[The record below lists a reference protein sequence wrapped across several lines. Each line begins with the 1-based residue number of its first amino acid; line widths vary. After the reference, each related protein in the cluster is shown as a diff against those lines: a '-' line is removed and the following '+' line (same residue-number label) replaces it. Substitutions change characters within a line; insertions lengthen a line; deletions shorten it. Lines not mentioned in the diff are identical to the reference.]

1 MKRFGI
7 SSLLLLASLLR
18 PAATDAQIYAK
29 LNGLYALV
37 GVVNPA
43 VEFRLTDHSAFQT
56 EFVYSP
62 WKSINVDGQ
71 SKPMHFG
78 IFLNEYRYYF
88 RGYARGWYVGGNAG
102 MMAFR
107 MSKPYIE
114 NWGIHL
120 ENRYSKGY
128 GFMFGA
134 CAGYERIFRERWVFD
149 VFFGWS
155 WMTSFY
161 NGYDLDGRTQM
172 EPHRP
177 VQPLHPDPF
186 NGSSEWYP
194 NKIGIS
200 IGIRIYD
207 PELHRQRSETRR
219 LRKAARSAAS
229 YGKTP
234 ACRPRFPN
242 VASRTGRVR
251 KRVKMTAPT
260 CQKGH
265 RVCQNPFGISIVGI
279 PHRKQKNGSVRPCG
293 RTAAAP
299 NRNRENFST
308 NVKLKIVEL

>member
-186 NGSSEWYP
+186 NGSSEVSQQDRHLDRHP
-194 NKIGIS
+194 HLRSRAAQAAKRNPTSAQG
-200 IGIRIYD
+200 GPQRRIVR
-207 PELHRQRSETRR
+207 ENAGR
-219 LRKAARSAAS
+219 
-229 YGKTP
+229 
-234 ACRPRFPN
+234 RPRFPN

>member
-43 VEFRLTDHSAFQT
+43 VEFRVTDHSAFQT

-134 CAGYERIFRERWVFD
+134 CAGYERIFRKRWVFD

-172 EPHRP
+172 EPPRTTAAPRSLQRFVGVVSQQDRHLDR
-177 VQPLHPDPF
+177 HPYLRSRAAQAAKRNPTSAQ
-186 NGSSEWYP
+186 GGP
-194 NKIGIS
+194 QR
-200 IGIRIYD
+200 RIVR
-207 PELHRQRSETRR
+207 ENAGR
-219 LRKAARSAAS
+219 
-229 YGKTP
+229 
-234 ACRPRFPN
+234 RPRFSN

-251 KRVKMTAPT
+251 KRVKMTAPI

-308 NVKLKIVEL
+308 NVKPKIVEL

>member
-161 NGYDLDGRTQM
+161 NGYDLDADGAAPPRTTAAPRSPQRFVGVVSQQDRHLDRH
-172 EPHRP
+172 PHLRSRAAQAAKRNP
-177 VQPLHPDPF
+177 TSAQGGPQR
-186 NGSSEWYP
+186 
-194 NKIGIS
+194 
-200 IGIRIYD
+200 RIVR
-207 PELHRQRSETRR
+207 EN
-219 LRKAARSAAS
+219 A
-229 YGKTP
+229 G
-234 ACRPRFPN
+234 CRPRFPN

>member
-1 MKRFGI
+1 MKRLGI
-7 SSLLLLASLLR
+7 LSLLAFIPLLR
-18 PAATDAQIYAK
+18 PAAADAQIYAK

-43 VEFRLTDHSAFQT
+43 VEFRLTDRSAFQT

-62 WKSINVDGQ
+62 WKSVNVDGQ

-107 MSKPYIE
+107 ISKPYLKE
-114 NWGIHL
+114 WRLYL

-149 VFFGWS
+149 VFLGWS
-155 WMTSFY
+155 WMTSYY

-207 PELHRQRSETRR
+207 PELHRQRSEARR
-219 LRKAARSAAS
+219 LRKAARCGSS
-229 YGKTP
+229 ERETTP
-234 ACRPRFPN
+234 AVRD
-242 VASRTGRVR
+242 AHMSR
-251 KRVKMTAPT
+251 
-260 CQKGH
+260 
-265 RVCQNPFGISIVGI
+265 
-279 PHRKQKNGSVRPCG
+279 SVP
-293 RTAAAP
+293 AAP
-299 NRNRENFST
+299 ES
-308 NVKLKIVEL
+308 VSK

>member
-114 NWGIHL
+114 NWRL
-120 ENRYSKGY
+120 KFENRYCKGY
-128 GFMFGA
+128 GMMIGL
-134 CAGYERIFRERWVFD
+134 CVGYEYQFGKRWLLDAFL
-149 VFFGWS
+149 GWA
-155 WMTSFY
+155 WMDSHY
-161 NGYDLDGRTQM
+161 NGYSFDGKVDM
-172 EPHRP
+172 YPHRP
-177 VQPLHPDPF
+177 VQPENPDPF

-194 NKIGIS
+194 NKIGVS
-200 IGIRIYD
+200 IGYRIFQ
-207 PELHRQRSETRR
+207 PKR
-219 LRKAARSAAS
+219 
-229 YGKTP
+229 KTP
-234 ACRPRFPN
+234 D
-242 VASRTGRVR
+242 
-251 KRVKMTAPT
+251 
-260 CQKGH
+260 
-265 RVCQNPFGISIVGI
+265 
-279 PHRKQKNGSVRPCG
+279 
-293 RTAAAP
+293 
-299 NRNRENFST
+299 
-308 NVKLKIVEL
+308 L

>member
-114 NWGIHL
+114 NWRL
-120 ENRYSKGY
+120 KFENRYCKGY
-128 GFMFGA
+128 GMMIGL
-134 CAGYERIFRERWVFD
+134 CVGYEHQFGERWLLD
-149 VFFGWS
+149 AFFGWA
-155 WMTSFY
+155 WMDSHY
-161 NGYDLDGRTQM
+161 NGYSFDGKVDM
-172 EPHRP
+172 YPHRP
-177 VQPLHPDPF
+177 VQPENPDPF

-194 NKIGIS
+194 NKLGVS
-200 IGIRIYD
+200 IGYRIFM
-207 PELHRQRSETRR
+207 PKR
-219 LRKAARSAAS
+219 LRTDGS
-229 YGKTP
+229 
-234 ACRPRFPN
+234 C
-242 VASRTGRVR
+242 SR
-251 KRVKMTAPT
+251 
-260 CQKGH
+260 
-265 RVCQNPFGISIVGI
+265 
-279 PHRKQKNGSVRPCG
+279 
-293 RTAAAP
+293 
-299 NRNRENFST
+299 
-308 NVKLKIVEL
+308 

>member
-128 GFMFGA
+128 GLSL
-134 CAGYERIFRERWVFD
+134 I
-149 VFFGWS
+149 
-155 WMTSFY
+155 
-161 NGYDLDGRTQM
+161 
-172 EPHRP
+172 H
-177 VQPLHPDPF
+177 
-186 NGSSEWYP
+186 
-194 NKIGIS
+194 I
-200 IGIRIYD
+200 
-207 PELHRQRSETRR
+207 
-219 LRKAARSAAS
+219 
-229 YGKTP
+229 
-234 ACRPRFPN
+234 
-242 VASRTGRVR
+242 
-251 KRVKMTAPT
+251 
-260 CQKGH
+260 
-265 RVCQNPFGISIVGI
+265 
-279 PHRKQKNGSVRPCG
+279 
-293 RTAAAP
+293 
-299 NRNRENFST
+299 
-308 NVKLKIVEL
+308 

>member
-7 SSLLLLASLLR
+7 LSLLFFVSILHSVKAE
-18 PAATDAQIYAK
+18 AQVYAK

-37 GVVNPA
+37 GVINPA

-62 WKSINVDGQ
+62 WQSINVDGA

-88 RGYARGWYVGGNAG
+88 RGYARGWYVGGNVG

-107 MSKPYIE
+107 MSKPYVE

-161 NGYDLDGRTQM
+161 NGYDLDGKTQM
-172 EPHRP
+172 EPRCTP
-177 VQPLHPDPF
+177 IRSTVRRSGIPTRSASRSASAFTIRSSTKSAAKRAGSTKPQPA
-186 NGSSEWYP
+186 
-194 NKIGIS
+194 
-200 IGIRIYD
+200 
-207 PELHRQRSETRR
+207 
-219 LRKAARSAAS
+219 AARRVN
-229 YGKTP
+229 GT
-234 ACRPRFPN
+234 RH
-242 VASRTGRVR
+242 TGRMSFFAFIPQ
-251 KRVKMTAPT
+251 KRVKMTAP
-260 CQKGH
+260 
-265 RVCQNPFGISIVGI
+265 I
-279 PHRKQKNGSVRPCG
+279 
-293 RTAAAP
+293 
-299 NRNRENFST
+299 
-308 NVKLKIVEL
+308 

>member
-37 GVVNPA
+37 GVVHPA

-114 NWGIHL
+114 NWSL
-120 ENRYSKGY
+120 KFEDRYCKGY
-128 GFMFGA
+128 GMMIGL
-134 CAGYERIFRERWVFD
+134 CVGWERQLGERWLLDAFL
-149 VFFGWS
+149 GWS
-155 WMTSFY
+155 WMDSHY
-161 NGYDLDGRTQM
+161 NGYSFDGEIDM
-172 EPHRP
+172 NPHRP
-177 VQPLHPDPF
+177 VQPEHPDPF

-194 NKIGIS
+194 NKIGVS
-200 IGIRIYD
+200 IGYRIF
-207 PELHRQRSETRR
+207 
-219 LRKAARSAAS
+219 K
-229 YGKTP
+229 
-234 ACRPRFPN
+234 PRE
-242 VASRTGRVR
+242 R
-251 KRVKMTAPT
+251 
-260 CQKGH
+260 
-265 RVCQNPFGISIVGI
+265 
-279 PHRKQKNGSVRPCG
+279 
-293 RTAAAP
+293 
-299 NRNRENFST
+299 
-308 NVKLKIVEL
+308 

>member
-114 NWGIHL
+114 NWRL
-120 ENRYSKGY
+120 KFENRYCKGY
-128 GFMFGA
+128 GMMIGL
-134 CAGYERIFRERWVFD
+134 CAGYEYQFGERWLLDAD
-149 VFFGWS
+149 VGWA
-155 WMTSFY
+155 WMDSHY
-161 NGYDLDGRTQM
+161 NGYSFDGEIDM
-172 EPHRP
+172 NPHRP
-177 VQPLHPDPF
+177 RSGIPTRSAF
-186 NGSSEWYP
+186 RSATGFSSP
-194 NKIGIS
+194 S
-200 IGIRIYD
+200 V
-207 PELHRQRSETRR
+207 RR
-219 LRKAARSAAS
+219 LIYRRSKHFFPLTIRFCARLRGGFRVAVDDRASECNAAHPTLEPVSQ
-229 YGKTP
+229 
-234 ACRPRFPN
+234 
-242 VASRTGRVR
+242 TG
-251 KRVKMTAPT
+251 
-260 CQKGH
+260 
-265 RVCQNPFGISIVGI
+265 
-279 PHRKQKNGSVRPCG
+279 
-293 RTAAAP
+293 
-299 NRNRENFST
+299 
-308 NVKLKIVEL
+308 